1 MSFAGIN
8 RLSGSRRSAGFGGEW
23 KKQHRGRKEIRD
35 GDYNASFALFWGF
48 VRRLPGRGDRAGEPG
63 FTGCRGLGGAAL
75 GPVNTYQIAA
85 TTGKH

>member
-48 VRRLPGRGDRAGEPG
+48 VRRLPLVVAIVLASLVS
-63 FTGCRGLGGAAL
+63 LGVVVWVAL
-75 GPVNTYQIAA
+75 L
-85 TTGKH
+85 